1 MNSISQNNA
10 RKTPTVYLCGVGI
23 KLDEASTSILEQRD
37 NYVICGGVG
46 GQIRKERNQANHEGD
61 QKDEIKSDKS
71 CR

>member
-1 MNSISQNNA
+1 MQE
-10 RKTPTVYLCGVGI
+10 KTPTVYLCEVGI

-46 GQIRKERNQANHEGD
+46 GQITKEKNQANHEGD

>member
-1 MNSISQNNA
+1 MQEKLPLFI
-10 RKTPTVYLCGVGI
+10 YVGI

-61 QKDEIKSDKS
+61 
-71 CR
+71 